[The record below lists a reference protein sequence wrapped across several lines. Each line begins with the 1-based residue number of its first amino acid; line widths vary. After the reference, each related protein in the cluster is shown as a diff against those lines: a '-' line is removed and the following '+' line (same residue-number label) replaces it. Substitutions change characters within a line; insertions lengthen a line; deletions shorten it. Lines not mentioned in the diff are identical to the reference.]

1 MAVSYNDKYQL
12 AQSTLF
18 QHRVQASLCAAAL
31 AVQSENANTTPL
43 HPPRADLA
51 RSILLSPTGNTNYV
65 QLFSNV
71 VACDTSVINDATG
84 SGTTA
89 ITAANMDAQQA
100 NVTDAHID
108 AAISSTFNAF
118 CVSR

>member
-18 QHRVQASLCAAAL
+18 QHRVQASLIAGAL
-31 AVQSENANTTPL
+31 AIQSESPLTTAQ
-43 HPPRADLA
+43 HYPRSDLA
-51 RSILLSPTGNTNYV
+51 RSILLAPTGTTNYV

-71 VACDTSVINDATG
+71 VACDTNVINDATG
-84 SGTTA
+84 TGATA

-108 AAISSTFNAF
+108 SAISSTFNAF
-118 CVSR
+118 CSIR

>member
-1 MAVSYNDKYQL
+1 MAVTYNDKYQL

-18 QHRVQASLCAAAL
+18 QHRVQASLLAACL
-31 AVQSENANTTPL
+31 AVSSESATAVPA
-43 HPPRADLA
+43 HRQRADLG
-51 RSILLSPTGNTNYV
+51 RSVLLAPTGTPNYV

-71 VACDTSVINDATG
+71 VACDTSVINNATATG
-84 SGTTA
+84 ATV

-100 NVTDAHID
+100 SVTDANID

-118 CVSR
+118 IAQP